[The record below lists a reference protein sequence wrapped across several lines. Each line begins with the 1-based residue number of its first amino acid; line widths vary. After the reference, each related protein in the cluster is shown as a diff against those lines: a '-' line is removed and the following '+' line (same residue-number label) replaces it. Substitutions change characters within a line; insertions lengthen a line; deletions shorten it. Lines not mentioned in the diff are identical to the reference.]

1 MKTVPPQQTINT
13 HQPQHSRRDFL
24 TKTAILSGGIL
35 AFGLPFLKDHT
46 PSVFAAPS
54 RQTVPSGGTLQ
65 YLLELDGT
73 IVGPLNSMESG
84 FISGEILTYQDG
96 NDLFLRKRL
105 GRVKYE
111 DIVLTCGANLSL
123 PFYQWLAGTLSQQSP
138 RKNGAIVTVN
148 QNGQIID
155 RREFQNTLVKDVQF
169 PALDGASNEPA
180 YFKVTLSPERIR
192 YQPASG
198 QAGPPPRADLASLSA
213 SRFRLQIQ
221 GLEPACA
228 FVQHIDSL
236 VVSQEI
242 ISYRDGGTGGESK
255 VRGGR
260 LQVGNV
266 VITLPQHQA
275 GLFTAW
281 FSDFVLQ
288 GQVAGNRKQGT
299 LELFSPD
306 GQSVLA
312 TVVLGNLGIFR
323 MAPVT
328 VGGASHVQIEMFCET
343 MQLTQFPGS
352 GSSRTSQQ
360 TAPAQNKVPFTQQKV
375 LPSQPKSRMPRRR
388 ENVTPR
394 LPQKP

>member
-1 MKTVPPQQTINT
+1 
-13 HQPQHSRRDFL
+13 
-24 TKTAILSGGIL
+24 
-35 AFGLPFLKDHT
+35 
-46 PSVFAAPS
+46 
-54 RQTVPSGGTLQ
+54 
-65 YLLELDGT
+65 
-73 IVGPLNSMESG
+73 MESG

-111 DIVLTCGANLSL
+111 DIVLTCGANFSI
-123 PFYQWLAGTLSQQSP
+123 PFYQWLAGTLGQQGP

-155 RREFQNTLVKDVQF
+155 RREFQNTLIKEVQF

-180 YFKVTLSPERIR
+180 YFTVTLTPERIR
-192 YQPASG
+192 YQSASG

-255 VRGGR
+255 VRAGR

-266 VITLPQHQA
+266 VVTLPQHQA

-288 GQVAGNRKQGT
+288 GQVAGNLKQGT
-299 LELFSPD
+299 LELLSPD

-312 TVVLGNLGIFR
+312 TVALGNLGIFR

-328 VGGASHVQIEMFCET
+328 VGGASQVQIEMFCET

-352 GSSRTSQQ
+352 GAGGASQKV
-360 TAPAQNKVPFTQQKV
+360 APAQQKA
-375 LPSQPKSRMPRRR
+375 PPPQSKSRILPRTKTL
-388 ENVTPR
+388 TPR
-394 LPQKP
+394 LPQSR

>member
-1 MKTVPPQQTINT
+1 
-13 HQPQHSRRDFL
+13 
-24 TKTAILSGGIL
+24 
-35 AFGLPFLKDHT
+35 
-46 PSVFAAPS
+46 
-54 RQTVPSGGTLQ
+54 
-65 YLLELDGT
+65 
-73 IVGPLNSMESG
+73 MESG

-111 DIVLTCGANLSL
+111 DIVLTCGANFSI
-123 PFYQWLAGTLSQQSP
+123 PFYQWLAGTLGQQGP

-155 RREFQNTLVKDVQF
+155 RREFQNTLIKEVQF

-180 YFKVTLSPERIR
+180 YFTVTLTPERIR
-192 YQPASG
+192 YQSASG

-242 ISYRDGGTGGESK
+242 ISYRDGGSAGEPQ

-260 LQVGNV
+260 LQVGNLS
-266 VITLPQHQA
+266 IRLPQQEA
-275 GLFTAW
+275 GPFTAW
-281 FSDFVLQ
+281 FSEFVLQ
-288 GQVAGNRKQGT
+288 GQLAGNRKQGL
-299 LELFSPD
+299 LELLSPD

-312 TVVLGNLGIFR
+312 AVTLGNIGIFR
-323 MAPVT
+323 MSPLPPSSRSNAVSM
-328 VGGASHVQIEMFCET
+328 VKVEMFCET

-352 GSSRTSQQ
+352 GSSRASQQ

-375 LPSQPKSRMPRRR
+375 LPLQPKSRIPLRKK
-388 ENVTPR
+388 EFTPR
-394 LPQKP
+394 LPQKQ